1 MLPEMSLQG
10 PLKAMKT
17 SHKLCIEPC
26 KIINIPQADQNASR
40 DNHGLPNVR
49 ARACMRLCMPGEHLC
64 ARACQGVHTG
74 VHLCA
79 HTCVHRCNTEQTDV
93 HCCAHQ
99 EVNTSALR
107 LARVCTPVCNC
118 CARCEHRC
126 ARRAHRCSHLAQ
138 PCTRV
143 FTPGNANEHR
153 CSLFGV
159 NTGVHDFWDQ
169 PLLLICSTVTIHCN
183 SLFRAGLSSSG
194 DKSLEV
200 DPNLSTAYV

>member
-1 MLPEMSLQG
+1 MSLQ
-10 PLKAMKT
+10 PNET
-17 SHKLCIEPC
+17 SRKQCILPC
-26 KIINIPQADQNASR
+26 TVINIAQADQNASR

-49 ARACMRLCMPGEHLC
+49 ARACRRLCMPGEHLC
-64 ARACQGVHTG
+64 ARACKGVHTG

-126 ARRAHRCSHLAQ
+126 AGRAHRCSHPVHLFRPAHTGVHTLHSRAHRCSHLAQ
-138 PCTRV
+138 PCTPV
-143 FTPGNANEHR
+143 FTPENANEHR
-153 CSLFGV
+153 CSG
-159 NTGVHDFWDQ
+159 
-169 PLLLICSTVTIHCN
+169 IHIE
-183 SLFRAGLSSSG
+183 
-194 DKSLEV
+194 K
-200 DPNLSTAYV
+200 